1 MEYREYELVRYQNGV
16 FSEITDIV
24 ASETHFDV
32 FVGGQ
37 QAGCLVCTDQHIDEL
52 VLGHL
57 YDLGLIESA
66 AQVANITRTD
76 GAGVANRLDVT
87 LLSGDDANVL
97 PLKGGDGP
105 EVDFSILFPAFK
117 KFEDRSRLFHA
128 TGAVHSAGVWENG
141 ELISFF
147 EDIGRHNTINKVVGS
162 LLRSGI
168 SAAGRVLF
176 ISSRLPR
183 EIVLRAA
190 KIGFKTIIA
199 ISAPTDLGI
208 ETAKEYDIALVGMVR
223 GNKFNI
229 YNGYERLVKESK
241 STGKMER

>member
-1 MEYREYELVRYQNGV
+1 MEYREYELVRYQNDV

-32 FVGGQ
+32 FCNGR
-37 QAGCLVCTDQHIDEL
+37 QAGYLICTDQDIEEL
-52 VLGHL
+52 VTGHL

-66 AQVANITRTD
+66 AQITAIRRTD
-76 GAGVANRLDVT
+76 GEINRLDVS
-87 LLSGDDANVL
+87 LLAADGATFPPGRGSDA
-97 PLKGGDGP
+97 P
-105 EVDFSILFPAFK
+105 EADFTILFPAFK
-117 KFEDRSRLFHA
+117 EFEDRSRLFRA
-128 TGAVHSAGVWENG
+128 TGAVHSAGVWDG
-141 ELISFF
+141 GGLISFF

-162 LLRSGI
+162 LLREGLTG
-168 SAAGRVLF
+168 AGRVLF

-190 KIGFKTIIA
+190 RIGFKTIIA

-229 YNGYERLVKESK
+229 YNGYERLVKQSESL
-241 STGKMER
+241 ERVER